1 MDGYNGFK
9 GYNGYGTQG
18 DMDDDASSVKLP
30 KWVWVVAVVGL
41 AFAILCG
48 YYTGVSAVAYF
59 NMITEELIVSDT
71 NGESTELNTLD
82 FSDFLGVYDD
92 YYGYNKFDA
101 GLFTLMYDSSAL
113 YDNTLGTY
121 KNDFTNSKSAQ
132 INVSFRNLSYYDVS
146 YVYEGDGTKLSY
158 AVEFD
163 LKKGNM
169 EAVVLRLDRNYTV
182 KVDEYGISNI
192 EMQYIQILQRVNDD
206 KVSSITMDEGGIYM
220 IVFAGESATGNYSLD
235 VDIS

>member
-1 MDGYNGFK
+1 
-9 GYNGYGTQG
+9 
-18 DMDDDASSVKLP
+18 
-30 KWVWVVAVVGL
+30 
-41 AFAILCG
+41 
-48 YYTGVSAVAYF
+48 
-59 NMITEELIVSDT
+59 
-71 NGESTELNTLD
+71 
-82 FSDFLGVYDD
+82 
-92 YYGYNKFDA
+92 
-101 GLFTLMYDSSAL
+101 MYDSSAL

-121 KNDFTNSKSAQ
+121 KNDFTNSKSAH